1 MRILK
6 SWVWCSPSSIICC
19 TYDMVNEVN
28 ITTPF
33 SSLKFRWNH
42 LSLRRLLQRKK
53 QKRGTHPSFFSSFF
67 IRTIAMISASHIQTL
82 TEAFLDG
89 SSGFLVDIRVSE
101 GNAISILLDD
111 DEGTSIEKCIAL
123 SRYLESELDRDAE
136 DFSLDVSSPGLD
148 QPLKLH
154 RQYVK
159 NLGRDVQLKISGAGK
174 VEGKLVRATE
184 SDVTIMIREKRRIE
198 GRKAKEWVEE
208 ELTYPLDDLD
218 WTKVQVSFKGND
230 KDQTIT
236 ESSK

>member
-1 MRILK
+1 
-6 SWVWCSPSSIICC
+6 
-19 TYDMVNEVN
+19 
-28 ITTPF
+28 
-33 SSLKFRWNH
+33 
-42 LSLRRLLQRKK
+42 
-53 QKRGTHPSFFSSFF
+53 
-67 IRTIAMISASHIQTL
+67 MISASHIQTL
-82 TEAFLDG
+82 TEAFLEG

-174 VEGKLVRATE
+174 VEGKLVRAAE